1 MCQPGDRDVNKA
13 DKKSCSHR
21 GYILEGKRH
30 STKKNKKKTACSVS
44 YGERTTKSFFFFNQ
58 KRNTVYGVSMCKR
71 KVCCNF
77 KHRSKETLI

>member
-30 STKKNKKKTACSVS
+30 SIKKNKKKTACSVS
-44 YGERTTKSFFFFNQ
+44 YGERTTKSFIFFLIRKGIQYMESGCVRGGYVAILNIEVR
-58 KRNTVYGVSMCKR
+58 KR
-71 KVCCNF
+71 
-77 KHRSKETLI
+77 